1 MVTRATLSRVDIGVR
16 DGAGHGAQ
24 LSTPWLIEGEVG

>member
-1 MVTRATLSRVDIGVR
+1 MVTRASLSRIDIGVR

-24 LSTPWLIEGEVG
+24 LSTTWLIEGEVG

>member
-1 MVTRATLSRVDIGVR
+1 MVTRASLSRIDIGVR

-24 LSTPWLIEGEVG
+24 LSTAWLIEGEVG